1 MSIGSGTSKG
11 VSLLSVKLLIT
22 TVLVLLA
29 AGALVAAAT
38 AYRAPTKIEKREIV
52 AAIFDKQRR
61 NNCHS
66 VRTCHPQISH
76 IRVSVANTRY
86 ASATLS
92 VRGYDDALALLHRLY
107 GTWRVTD
114 VGSSQYVGCGK
125 APKAVRVDL
134 ELSCPGGK

>member
-1 MSIGSGTSKG
+1 MKPLFVAVVVVLAG
-11 VSLLSVKLLIT
+11 LI
-22 TVLVLLA
+22 
-29 AGALVAAAT
+29 VANAS
-38 AYRAPTKIEKREIV
+38 AYRAPTKTEQRQIV

-61 NNCHS
+61 NHCHS
-66 VRTCHPQISH
+66 IRTCHPHISH
-76 IRVSVANTRY
+76 IRVSLANTRY

-92 VRGYDDALALLHRLY
+92 VRGYPDALALLHKLY

-134 ELSCPGGK
+134 ELRCPSGK